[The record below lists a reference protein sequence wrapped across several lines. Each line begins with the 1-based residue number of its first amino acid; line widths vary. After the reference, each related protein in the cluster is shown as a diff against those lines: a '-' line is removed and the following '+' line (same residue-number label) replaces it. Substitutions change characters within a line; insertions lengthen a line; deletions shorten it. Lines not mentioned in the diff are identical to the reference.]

1 MSSKLITPIF
11 FSFSPLSLQIDT
23 HSSPFDL
30 RAYGAI
36 GSASD
41 FGSEGCR
48 FEPCYARI
56 LHSYAHTSTKKVHP
70 PGLEPGSP
78 PWKGGILPLD
88 HECYCIW
95 LFLTLLLFFLLFS
108 FSPLLPFSFIYSLPS
123 IFSED
128 PIVQMVGHLPYY
140 HSDSRKSLLL
150 RLIDWWEDAG
160 STPAGIF
167 FFLSLS
173 LPFLPFLIKI
183 PLSPMTWRGEYSS
196 VGRA

>member
-56 LHSYAHTSTKKVHP
+56 LHSYTHTSTKKVHP

-95 LFLTLLLFFLLFS
+95 LFLTLLLFSSFFLFPFAPFFLHILTPLHFLWRSHRPDGRTSPLLSFWFTQEFTLTTDWLMRRRWFNSSWDLFFPLTLTS
-108 FSPLLPFSFIYSLPS
+108 FSPFSN
-123 IFSED
+123 
-128 PIVQMVGHLPYY
+128 
-140 HSDSRKSLLL
+140 
-150 RLIDWWEDAG
+150 
-160 STPAGIF
+160 
-167 FFLSLS
+167 
-173 LPFLPFLIKI
+173 
-183 PLSPMTWRGEYSS
+183 
-196 VGRA
+196 

>member
-11 FSFSPLSLQIDT
+11 FSFLSTSLQMVT

-88 HECYCIW
+88 HECYCSF
-95 LFLTLLLFFLLFS
+95 LFWLLLFLFL
-108 FSPLLPFSFIYSLPS
+108 SPLSLRYP
-123 IFSED
+123 ILAFFSED

-140 HSDSRKSLLL
+140 QSDSRKSLLL
-150 RLIDWWEDAG
+150 RLIAWWEDAG

-167 FFLSLS
+167 FFPLTHYSLS
-173 LPFLPFLIKI
+173 PF
-183 PLSPMTWRGEYSS
+183 SN
-196 VGRA
+196 

>member
-56 LHSYAHTSTKKVHP
+56 LHSYPHTSTKKVHP

-88 HECYCIW
+88 HECYYS
-95 LFLTLLLFFLLFS
+95 FFSSLLLFPRLTLILS
-108 FSPLLPFSFIYSLPS
+108 FFPTHTLIPHTHTSPLCTTFTL
-123 IFSED
+123 
-128 PIVQMVGHLPYY
+128 
-140 HSDSRKSLLL
+140 
-150 RLIDWWEDAG
+150 
-160 STPAGIF
+160 
-167 FFLSLS
+167 FL
-173 LPFLPFLIKI
+173 
-183 PLSPMTWRGEYSS
+183 
-196 VGRA
+196 